1 MNKEIKKIRTEINKM
16 KTDNREKSMIPKD
29 LKRLKNFFLGE
40 PNKEREHTNYQQEK
54 MKE

>member
-1 MNKEIKKIRTEINKM
+1 MNKEIIKIQTEINKM

-40 PNKEREHTNYQQEK
+40 PNKKKQNTQTINKKR
-54 MKE
+54 